1 MWNDKKTGFSDISGI
16 AEGAVDAAIGK
27 ELKRKGIHLHRVG
40 YIYLKDAVALAMR
53 DRSVLHAV
61 TKELYPAIAEKHY
74 TSSAGVERAMRIA
87 IKEAW
92 ESSRTIIIMEKSMFS
107 SYETEISQKCPTV
120 TRFICE
126 VTDTMCGE
134 LFMKRQC
141 KR

>member
-16 AEGAVDAAIGK
+16 VEGAVDAAIGK

-74 TSSAGVERAMRIA
+74 TSSAGGERAMRI
-87 IKEAW
+87 KQNDYYNG
-92 ESSRTIIIMEKSMFS
+92 EKYVFFIRNRDITKM
-107 SYETEISQKCPTV
+107 SYSHKIY
-120 TRFICE
+120 
-126 VTDTMCGE
+126 
-134 LFMKRQC
+134 L
-141 KR
+141 